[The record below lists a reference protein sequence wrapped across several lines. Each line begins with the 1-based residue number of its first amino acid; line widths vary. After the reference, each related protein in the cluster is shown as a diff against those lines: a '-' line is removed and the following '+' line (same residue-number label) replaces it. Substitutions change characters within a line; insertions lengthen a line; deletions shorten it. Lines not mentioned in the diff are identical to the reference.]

1 MVSHERL
8 TEPRVTI
15 ESLLA
20 KPRSVSDLP
29 AFLGLK
35 GTFGAIARAMFKI
48 KMFFN
53 NLKKVEI
60 FIKLF
65 LQLHQTSFRLL
76 SLNVYFL
83 HTIL

>member
-1 MVSHERL
+1 MSHERL

-35 GTFGAIARAMFKI
+35 GTLGESSRAMLKI
-48 KMFFN
+48 KMFF
-53 NLKKVEI
+53 
-60 FIKLF
+60 
-65 LQLHQTSFRLL
+65 
-76 SLNVYFL
+76 
-83 HTIL
+83 